1 MVGYVTS
8 YLPNHS
14 RNRLTFIII
23 YLFDD
28 EIFGRILNGL
38 PAEMHNNKVIVELL
52 DTIFSFLVLKFSLEA
67 T

>member
-1 MVGYVTS
+1 M
-8 YLPNHS
+8 
-14 RNRLTFIII
+14 I